1 MEWVRCLPPPTSI
14 SMDLCDGVADA
25 RLVVWKRTAAG
36 TLVGVF
42 EHNGRWISV
51 PVISLSEGS
60 NK

>member
-1 MEWVRCLPPPTSI
+1 
-14 SMDLCDGVADA
+14 MDLCDGVADA

-36 TLVGVF
+36 KLVGVF

>member
-1 MEWVRCLPPPTSI
+1 MEWVRCLPPPTRS
-14 SMDLCDGVADA
+14 SMDFCGGAAAA
-25 RLVVWKRTAAG
+25 RPVVRKRSAAG